1 MSQKMGNSVV
11 VPFDINQTDVLAA
24 TAFEMV
30 APIDGFIEGFYT
42 TVQVA
47 IGTGGVVK
55 LQKGATPA
63 DVAGASITVAN
74 SATKGTIQS
83 ATATKGSSTRA
94 VSKGD
99 RVLVVPAAE
108 FATAGALNGFVE
120 FVSAEGFP
128 AV

>member
-1 MSQKMGNSVV
+1 MSLKMGNSVV
-11 VPFDINQTDVLAA
+11 VPFDINQTDLLAG
-24 TAFEMV
+24 TALEMV

-47 IGTGGVVK
+47 VTTGGVVK
-55 LQKGATPA
+55 LQKGASPA
-63 DVAGASITVAN
+63 DVAGASLSVAD
-74 SATKGTIQS
+74 AAPKGTIQS
-83 ATATKGSSTRA
+83 ATATKGSTTRA

-120 FVSAEGFP
+120 FVSAEGAA